1 MVPVGN
7 KATPFVGQPYHRNN
21 YHHHHH
27 HHHHHHQQVQELW
40 KCFFVMLLAPQIGQ
54 KNAVQNLFTDFQ
66 QLFNIMTKID
76 KNYLHK
82 DKLPGSAA

>member
-1 MVPVGN
+1 
-7 KATPFVGQPYHRNN
+7 
-21 YHHHHH
+21 
-27 HHHHHHQQVQELW
+27 
-40 KCFFVMLLAPQIGQ
+40 MLLAPQIGQ